1 MALQTSA
8 ESPVPVRTVLQLV
21 GGWVSRLGRIWV
33 DGEIAELAR
42 RGGTVFLTL
51 RDPAAAV
58 SVRVVCPR
66 VVFEAINPPP
76 SEGARVV
83 VHAKPDF
90 NATRGS
96 FALTALDIRPVG
108 IGELLARLEQ
118 LRRQLA
124 AEGLFRPERKRRLP
138 FLPHV
143 VGLICGRDSAAQRDV
158 QRIAA
163 QRWPAVRFRV
173 EQVAVQGPYAAGE
186 VTEALNRLDG
196 APGIDVIIIA
206 RGGGSLEDLLP
217 FSDES
222 LIRAVAACRTPVVS
236 AIGHEQDSPLLDYVA
251 DLRAAT
257 PTDAAKRVVPDVT
270 EQLSLIA
277 GLRDRARRCVN
288 GRIERE
294 MSWLAAVTSRPSI
307 ANPVREVERHQEQV
321 AALAQRARRCL
332 GAALDRAGDDVAH
345 TRARLLAL
353 SPASTLGRGYAIVQH
368 ADDGVV
374 RSAAEVA
381 DGEPLTVRFAED
393 QLSVTATR
401 RPGEPGP
408 GETGPGEETR
418 PGKKP
423 RGPDASPVGGVPRR
437 QPPMGIGWNGGR
449 QRWAHRGP
457 GRCTGRGAVLRAG
470 PGRAGLSGQAARNRW
485 PDPRAVTG
493 AVGTR

>member
-33 DGEIAELAR
+33 DGEIAECAR

-58 SVRVVCPR
+58 SVRVVCTR
-66 VVFEAINPPP
+66 AIFEATNPPP

-83 VHAKPDF
+83 VYAKPDF

-118 LRRQLA
+118 LRRTLA
-124 AEGLFRPERKRRLP
+124 AEGLFSPERKRRLP
-138 FLPHV
+138 FLPRV
-143 VGLICGRDSAAQRDV
+143 IGLICGRDSAAQRDV

-163 QRWPAVRFRV
+163 RRWPAVRFRV
-173 EQVAVQGPYAAGE
+173 EQTAVQGPYATGE
-186 VTEALNRLDG
+186 IIEALRRLDG
-196 APGIDVIIIA
+196 APGVDVIIIA

-236 AIGHEQDSPLLDYVA
+236 AIGHEQDTPLLDHVS

-257 PTDAAKRVVPDVT
+257 PTDAAKRVVPDVM

-277 GLRDRARRCVN
+277 GLRDRARRCVS

-294 MSWLAAVTSRPSI
+294 TSWLDAVRSRPAV

-321 AALAQRARRCL
+321 AALTERARRCL
-332 GAALDRAGDDVAH
+332 GAALNRAGDDVAH

-353 SPASTLGRGYAIVQH
+353 SPASTLRRGYAIVQH

-374 RSAAEVA
+374 RSAAEVTA
-381 DGEPLTVRFAED
+381 GEPLTVRFAED
-393 QLSVTATR
+393 QLSVTA
-401 RPGEPGP
+401 GP
-408 GETGPGEETR
+408 P
-418 PGKKP
+418 PGK
-423 RGPDASPVGGVPRR
+423 
-437 QPPMGIGWNGGR
+437 
-449 QRWAHRGP
+449 
-457 GRCTGRGAVLRAG
+457 RAG
-470 PGRAGLSGQAARNRW
+470 RAPARKQPSGATPGTADRAKGRAG
-485 PDPRAVTG
+485 DPQPS
-493 AVGTR
+493 